1 MKAIALA
8 LAAVLLLSC
17 SSNDPVAPQNSFRA
31 VRDLSGRYTVTLS
44 RPITST
50 SDASASWPQSDIWT
64 FTAVTDSSVR
74 LSRMAKTASG
84 SFLPRE
90 YMLAPVNDTTLFGD
104 GLMFTAASTSVAAS
118 VRGSI
123 TVVVDATYTSAT
135 FTIAR

>member
-1 MKAIALA
+1 MRTILLA
-8 LAAVLLLSC
+8 VTAVLLLSC
-17 SSNDPVAPQNSFRA
+17 ASNDPVAPQNNFRA

-44 RPITST
+44 RAITST

-104 GLMFTAASTSVAAS
+104 GVTLTAASTSVATS

-123 TVVVDATYTSAT
+123 MVVVDATYTTAT